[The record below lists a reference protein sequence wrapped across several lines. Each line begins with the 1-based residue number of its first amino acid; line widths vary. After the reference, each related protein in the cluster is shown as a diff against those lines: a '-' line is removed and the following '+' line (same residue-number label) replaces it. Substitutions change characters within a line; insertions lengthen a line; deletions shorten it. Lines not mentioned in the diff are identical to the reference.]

1 MLVCMVGG
9 ELCGCVPV
17 CMCVCVGGGGG
28 AGLCVCVMFAGASHF
43 AAVTCVSFK
52 FLP

>member
-1 MLVCMVGG
+1 
-9 ELCGCVPV
+9 
-17 CMCVCVGGGGG
+17 MCAGVGGGGG
-28 AGLCVCVMFAGASHF
+28 RGCVCVLFAAFAGASHF